1 MANPRQRKKLRS
13 GSHKPVHH
21 SRRAKT
27 LLKKQPPIRGPKVLQ
42 DAWDKQKTVRQ
53 NYEALGLVA
62 TLNPTPSGGVERT
75 WSASDGRETPAD
87 ASTSSKGSSSQ
98 KAPKPSTDILAKG
111 YGRII
116 RDEKGNIVDVQLAD
130 DGEAEVTPME
140 DVLGDIL
147 DPSRDEELAPWV
159 GLGSNAAA
167 GQNHAPSTHVVQAL
181 EDLSKGHGD
190 ALVRF
195 ASTGELAVLRR
206 LVDKYGQ
213 DVEAMARDCKLN
225 SDQRTTGEL
234 SRAIKK
240 AGGFAEL
247 TKGC

>member
-1 MANPRQRKKLRS
+1 MACS
-13 GSHKPVHH
+13 I
-21 SRRAKT
+21 KT
-27 LLKKQPPIRGPKVLQ
+27 KVCDSQ
-42 DAWDKQKTVRQ
+42 
-53 NYEALGLVA
+53 
-62 TLNPTPSGGVERT
+62 GVP
-75 WSASDGRETPAD
+75 G
-87 ASTSSKGSSSQ
+87 
-98 KAPKPSTDILAKG
+98 
-111 YGRII
+111 
-116 RDEKGNIVDVQLAD
+116 
-130 DGEAEVTPME
+130 
-140 DVLGDIL
+140 
-147 DPSRDEELAPWV
+147 V
-159 GLGSNAAA
+159 GMLCL
-167 GQNHAPSTHVVQAL
+167 AL

-213 DVEAMARDCKLN
+213 DVEAMARDRKLN